1 MEIIQSIIN
10 NKNKEIEE
18 INKKLLENYSNNEK
32 IPLLEKK
39 LFIRRN

>member
-10 NKNKEIEE
+10 NKNKGIEE

-39 LFIRRN
+39 